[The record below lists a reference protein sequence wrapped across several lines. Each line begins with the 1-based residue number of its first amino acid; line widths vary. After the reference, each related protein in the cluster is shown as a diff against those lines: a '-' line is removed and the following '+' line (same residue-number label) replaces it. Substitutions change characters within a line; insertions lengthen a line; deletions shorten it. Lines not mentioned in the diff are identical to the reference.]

1 MAKTFCSPECLV
13 RVLYTKPFWLHREEC
28 SGEPI
33 QPISYFGLSGPD
45 GVMGWV
51 RLLEEYVAVATQK
64 GEDVFST
71 TPELPGFSVMPALSP
86 SFQILPRG
94 LA

>member
-1 MAKTFCSPECLV
+1 M
-13 RVLYTKPFWLHREEC
+13 FW
-28 SGEPI
+28 GADTT
-33 QPISYFGLSGPD
+33 YFLSGPE